1 MMSPV
6 SQQEKAAEV
15 LKTVTALLR
24 EVIGEDLDQMPP
36 VTMETSFNRE
46 LQMESIEF
54 VAMAELIQERFG
66 GSVDFIQW
74 ISGKELDEIINL
86 TVGELVNF
94 IAESI

>member
-1 MMSPV
+1 MMLPI
-6 SQQEKAAEV
+6 SQQEKADEV
-15 LKTVTALLR
+15 LKTVSELLR
-24 EVIGEDLDQMPP
+24 EVIGEDMDQMPP
-36 VTMETSFNRE
+36 VTMATAFNRD

-86 TVGELVNF
+86 TVGELVTF
-94 IAESI
+94 ISEAI